1 MKSRLKGN
9 QIWAAFFSYHPDF
22 YVWVG
27 KPIMAISLF
36 IGLMDN
42 NMSGKSKERRAG
54 DWLTLGRGWSINQS
68 LNLETGTI
76 QLFQCFECLSAAE
89 KKKKKKKTSCSYRS
103 KMCKEETH
111 RSHAYHPEHN
121 RLVFYWYI
129 IFIFGKKKKLK
140 CRRETQSL
148 WVRRVGRRESLSG
161 ACVRGMAGSS
171 YASFIIDGNQQD
183 RRGNNTLT
191 DTDTTETIMRR
202 RLETEHVSFMA
213 PNSAGRLLQQKPTT
227 TVGRSIRLHWYAD
240 ELNRTR

>member
-129 IFIFGKKKKLK
+129 IFIFGKKKKIKVQTRHTKSLGTT
-140 CRRETQSL
+140 CRKTREFE
-148 WVRRVGRRESLSG
+148 W
-161 ACVRGMAGSS
+161 CVRSRDGGIVLRLVHHRRQPAG
-171 YASFIIDGNQQD
+171 
-183 RRGNNTLT
+183 
-191 DTDTTETIMRR
+191 
-202 RLETEHVSFMA
+202 
-213 PNSAGRLLQQKPTT
+213 QK
-227 TVGRSIRLHWYAD
+227 R
-240 ELNRTR
+240 